1 MGGFLACILAG
12 AAMSIQGVMN
22 TRLSEHIGTMET
34 NAFVQCVAAVLSLLV
49 LVFWRTGSFAALGA
63 APKYCWFGGVLAL
76 AITVTVMLGMGKLG
90 PTLAVAVILIA
101 QLSAAAAIDAFGIM
115 GTEKLAFGWGKWAG
129 LALMTGGMLLF
140 KIK

>member
-63 APKYCWFGGVLAL
+63 APKYCWFGELCRNR
-76 AITVTVMLGMGKLG
+76 
-90 PTLAVAVILIA
+90 
-101 QLSAAAAIDAFGIM
+101 
-115 GTEKLAFGWGKWAG
+115 
-129 LALMTGGMLLF
+129 
-140 KIK
+140 

>member
-49 LVFWRTGSFAALGA
+49 LVFWRTGSFAGLGR
-63 APKYCWFGGVLAL
+63 
-76 AITVTVMLGMGKLG
+76 LG
-90 PTLAVAVILIA
+90 PTLAVATILIA

-115 GTEKLAFGWGKWAG
+115 GTEKLAFGWSKWAG
-129 LALMTGGMLLF
+129 LALMTGGVLLF
-140 KIK
+140 KMK

>member
-63 APKYCWFGGVLAL
+63 APKSAGSAVCWRWPSTAL
-76 AITVTVMLGMGKLG
+76 PAI
-90 PTLAVAVILIA
+90 P
-101 QLSAAAAIDAFGIM
+101 
-115 GTEKLAFGWGKWAG
+115 
-129 LALMTGGMLLF
+129 
-140 KIK
+140 

>member
-76 AITVTVMLGMGKLG
+76 AITT
-90 PTLAVAVILIA
+90 PLASWARKSSP
-101 QLSAAAAIDAFGIM
+101 SAGASGR
-115 GTEKLAFGWGKWAG
+115 GSR
-129 LALMTGGMLLF
+129 
-140 KIK
+140 

>member
-49 LVFWRTGSFAALGA
+49 LCLLYTSDAA
-63 APKYCWFGGVLAL
+63 
-76 AITVTVMLGMGKLG
+76 
-90 PTLAVAVILIA
+90 
-101 QLSAAAAIDAFGIM
+101 D
-115 GTEKLAFGWGKWAG
+115 E
-129 LALMTGGMLLF
+129 
-140 KIK
+140 

>member
-76 AITVTVMLGMGKLG
+76 AAGVALWRYHR
-90 PTLAVAVILIA
+90 VAVKQFGGITGDLA
-101 QLSAAAAIDAFGIM
+101 GWFLQKAELYMLAALVFCQWKGF
-115 GTEKLAFGWGKWAG
+115 L
-129 LALMTGGMLLF
+129 
-140 KIK
+140 

>member
-63 APKYCWFGGVLAL
+63 APKYCWFGGVLAARRSPWRRSSSRSWPRPRPSTPL
-76 AITVTVMLGMGKLG
+76 ASWARKSS
-90 PTLAVAVILIA
+90 P
-101 QLSAAAAIDAFGIM
+101 SAGASGR
-115 GTEKLAFGWGKWAG
+115 GSR
-129 LALMTGGMLLF
+129 
-140 KIK
+140 

>member
-76 AITVTVMLGMGKLG
+76 AITVTVMLGMGRLG
-90 PTLAVAVILIA
+90 PTLAVA
-101 QLSAAAAIDAFGIM
+101 AASDAFGIM
-115 GTEKLAFGWGKWAG
+115 GTEKLAFGWSKWAG
-129 LALMTGGMLLF
+129 LALMTGGVLLF
-140 KIK
+140 KMK

>member
-76 AITVTVMLGMGKLG
+76 AITVTVMLGMGRLG
-90 PTLAVAVILIA
+90 PTLAV
-101 QLSAAAAIDAFGIM
+101 AIDAFGIM
-115 GTEKLAFGWGKWAG
+115 GTEKLAFGWSKWAG
-129 LALMTGGMLLF
+129 LALMTGGVLLF
-140 KIK
+140 KMK

>member
-49 LVFWRTGSFAALGA
+49 LAGCRGDSI
-63 APKYCWFGGVLAL
+63 PKVKAGTSCGVECYSTAGVY
-76 AITVTVMLGMGKLG
+76 T
-90 PTLAVAVILIA
+90 TLRRSV
-101 QLSAAAAIDAFGIM
+101 SRS
-115 GTEKLAFGWGKWAG
+115 
-129 LALMTGGMLLF
+129 
-140 KIK
+140 

>member
-63 APKYCWFGGVLAL
+63 APKYCWFGGV
-76 AITVTVMLGMGKLG
+76 
-90 PTLAVAVILIA
+90 
-101 QLSAAAAIDAFGIM
+101 AIDAFGIM
-115 GTEKLAFGWGKWAG
+115 GTEKLAFGWSKWAG
-129 LALMTGGMLLF
+129 LALMTGGVLLF
-140 KIK
+140 KMK